1 MKTLEE
7 LLGEH
12 PFFQGMDKSH
22 LGLIA
27 DCASNVVFEESE
39 QIFKEGDI
47 ADFFY
52 IVRQGRV
59 ALEAVVPRRGPVNIL
74 SVEEGDVLGWSWM
87 FPPFKWHFD
96 ARAMVSTRAAAF
108 DAKCLREKYEKEP
121 QLGYDLTQRF
131 AQMMLD
137 RMNISR
143 LQLLDMYGRDV
154 PELK

>member
-39 QIFKEGDI
+39 QIFKEGDT

-59 ALEAVVPRRGPVNIL
+59 SLEAVVPRRGPVNIL
-74 SVEEGDVLGWSWM
+74 SVV
-87 FPPFKWHFD
+87 
-96 ARAMVSTRAAAF
+96 
-108 DAKCLREKYEKEP
+108 
-121 QLGYDLTQRF
+121 Q
-131 AQMMLD
+131 
-137 RMNISR
+137 
-143 LQLLDMYGRDV
+143 
-154 PELK
+154 